1 MESCREAISEC
12 HGATVTFNLIVY
24 PSTLKHLTVTLCS
37 NAHTCSDIDV
47 FRFSENEVNQITHQ
61 QCISFNALTIQATDR

>member
-24 PSTLKHLTVTLCS
+24 PSTLKHLTVTLYS

-47 FRFSENEVNQITHQ
+47 FRKRSQPNYPSTMHF
-61 QCISFNALTIQATDR
+61 L